1 MKIERKPLKALKRAA
16 YNPRKKLKEGDKEYE
31 KIKSSIEAFGNVEP
45 LVWNERTGN
54 LVGGHQRMTVLQDL
68 GYTEAE
74 VVVVDLDDAQEK
86 QLNVTLNKVKGR
98 WDFDKLTELL
108 TGMPD
113 ASLTGFE
120 KWEIEALNTDYDHI
134 ADLLED
140 DFTDLKDPA
149 EQKTFSMTFVLP
161 MYEKESVDNF
171 IASTAN
177 AKEILADLI
186 VQKAQGLI

>member
-1 MKIERKPLKALKRAA
+1 MRIERKPLKALKRAA

-31 KIKSSIEAFGNVEP
+31 KIKRSIEVFGNVEP

-86 QLNVTLNKVKGR
+86 QLNITLNKVKGR

-161 MYEKESVDNF
+161 LYEKESVDNF

-177 AKEILADLI
+177 AKEILADLV